1 MLELTSGYLHH
12 CLHTILYLL
21 EFVASIDSMK
31 TLLQRWLEWPLD
43 KVAGAWGGT
52 ASKVARMRTQQIAG
66 ETVLHKFIA
75 EEREKML

>member
-1 MLELTSGYLHH
+1 M
-12 CLHTILYLL
+12 I
-21 EFVASIDSMK
+21 MR
-31 TLLQRWLEWPLD
+31 QPRPLD
-43 KVAGAWGGT
+43 KVAAAWGGT